1 MNAEIETVD
10 KRAKAK
16 AIASITRYSRRLVEY
31 FIVVSSVPKFSTDTT
46 GSDGAASTLQNFSYS
61 SQFDDIP
68 QNISIEDDIEDE
80 LNFEPVITARY
91 PLKDHPGSPLHQSVT
106 TFCHP
111 EGEIKLKSKPSL
123 PKVGEKQVYE

>member
-1 MNAEIETVD
+1 MNAEIEPVD

-31 FIVVSSVPKFSTDTT
+31 FIVVSSVPKFSKDTA
-46 GSDGAASTLQNFSYS
+46 GSDGAASTSQNVSYS
-61 SQFDDIP
+61 SRFDDIP
-68 QNISIEDDIEDE
+68 QNISIEDDMEDE

-91 PLKDHPGSPLHQSVT
+91 PLKDHSGSPLHQSVT

-111 EGEIKLKSKPSL
+111 EGEIKLKSKSSL
-123 PKVGEKQVYE
+123 PKVRERQFYK